1 MSKQEDI
8 LARADNKLKTLEA
21 SVIPSE
27 VWYWAG
33 GSLKTVPDGYYCFQ
47 VLEDAVFTVFTID
60 VAATSANP
68 AGLVGPTFAAGTV
81 WYLRPTAIR
90 LSVAGG
96 KLLFYKL

>member
-27 VWYWAG
+27 VWYTSHTGPGTIA
-33 GSLKTVPDGYYCFQ
+33 VPEGYYCFQ
-47 VLEDAVFTVFTID
+47 VLEDTVFSVFTIA
-60 VAATSANP
+60 VAATSGNP
-68 AGLVGPTFAAGTV
+68 SAINGVTFAAGTV
-81 WYLRPTAIR
+81 WYLRPTEIR
-90 LSVAGG
+90 LVSG